1 MRSRRIGSVAGWAL
15 TVAAGVAGGLL
26 AARVRLF
33 DSTVAVV
40 GLGVVVA
47 LLIGFGLRAMAEP
60 WDDWEE

>member
-1 MRSRRIGSVAGWAL
+1 MTSRRVRSIAGWAL
-15 TVAAGVAGGLL
+15 TIAVGVAGGLL

-33 DSTVAVV
+33 DSAIAVV
-40 GLGVVVA
+40 GLAVVVA